1 MLFLGAFALYFAT
14 RSPALDEHDSVQ
26 FAMGV
31 HALCHHILETSFRD
45 TLPDQSTR
53 SLIAMETTLSTAPEP
68 VDLAR
73 RADEAGAELK
83 RGAFLNTIA
92 MVTSNFRSVFT
103 VLIARLLGPVS
114 LGIFSVA
121 WATTDLFSKIGI
133 LGLDD
138 TITTFIAR
146 ANAVGDQARARA
158 LFRIAVIIAVA
169 QSALIATLSIFAI
182 RLFGDRLRFEPEMIS
197 ALAVILCAMPG
208 IALYRI
214 STSVSRGMKV
224 MKHDIYSRG
233 LTESGATT
241 LAFLIALAIG
251 FGKLSPEIAAIGGT
265 AASGLVA
272 FAFASK
278 LFRHLPNENRVV
290 SHRLEARHLL
300 AYALPIGADQFLNA
314 FIWRVDVIMLGWF
327 VGRAPGVTLTTLG
340 IYGAVAGVANGLRKV
355 SQSFTPI
362 FTPVATGM
370 IATGER
376 ERAVAT
382 YRRFAQWVLWILFP
396 FVAVLVLAGDTIL
409 LIFGPAFQQGAM
421 WLGIVAVACATNAFI
436 NLGETV
442 IMVQRPGLNLLN
454 SLITCA
460 VGGGATLWLISRF
473 GVIGA
478 AFGILATYLVQG
490 LIRNLILRFVFRW
503 HNPWSNVAPPV
514 IAALIAV
521 VPALPCRV
529 LLHGIVAQIS
539 AAGAFLVTFGLAWRR
554 HRLRFKMQLI

>member
-1 MLFLGAFALYFAT
+1 
-14 RSPALDEHDSVQ
+14 
-26 FAMGV
+26 
-31 HALCHHILETSFRD
+31 
-45 TLPDQSTR
+45 
-53 SLIAMETTLSTAPEP
+53 METLLSTAPQP
-68 VDLAR
+68 ADLAQ
-73 RADEAGAELK
+73 RAEEADAELK
-83 RGAFLNTIA
+83 RGAFLNTVA
-92 MVTSNFRSVFT
+92 MVTSNFRSIFT
-103 VLIARLLGPVS
+103 ILVARLLGAVS

-121 WATTDLFSKIGI
+121 WAATDLFSKLGI
-133 LGLDD
+133 VGLDD

-146 ANAVGDQARARA
+146 ADAVGDQVRARA
-158 LFRIAVIIAVA
+158 LFRIAVVMAVA
-169 QSALIATLSIFAI
+169 QSALVAGILIFAI
-182 RLFGDRLRFEPEMIS
+182 RSFGDRLRLEPEMIS
-197 ALAVILCAMPG
+197 ALAVILWAMPG

-241 LAFLIALAIG
+241 LALLIALSLG
-251 FGKLSPEIAAIGGT
+251 FGKLSPEFAAIGGT

-278 LFRHLPNENRVV
+278 LFRRVAHEDRAV
-290 SHRLEARHLL
+290 SRRLEARQLL
-300 AYALPIGADQFLNA
+300 AYSLPIGADQFLNA

-362 FTPVATGM
+362 FTPVAAGL

-376 ERAVAT
+376 ERAVRT
-382 YRRFAQWVLWILFP
+382 YGHFAQWMLWILLP
-396 FVAVLVLAGDTIL
+396 FVAVLVLAGDIIL
-409 LIFGPAFQQGAM
+409 LIFGPAFQQGAV
-421 WLGIVAVACATNAFI
+421 WLSIVAVACATNAFI

-460 VGGGATLWLISRF
+460 AGGGATLWLISSF

-478 AFGILATYLVQG
+478 AFGILTTYLVQG
-490 LIRNLILRFVFRW
+490 LIRNLILRTVFRW
-503 HNPWSNVAPPV
+503 HNPWSNIAPPL

-521 VPALPCRV
+521 VPALACRV
-529 LLHGIVAQIS
+529 WLHGIVGQIS
-539 AAGAFLVTFGLAWRR
+539 SSAAFLITFGLAWRR
-554 HRLRFKMQLI
+554 HRLHFKMQLI

>member
-1 MLFLGAFALYFAT
+1 
-14 RSPALDEHDSVQ
+14 
-26 FAMGV
+26 
-31 HALCHHILETSFRD
+31 
-45 TLPDQSTR
+45 
-53 SLIAMETTLSTAPEP
+53 METTLSTAPEP